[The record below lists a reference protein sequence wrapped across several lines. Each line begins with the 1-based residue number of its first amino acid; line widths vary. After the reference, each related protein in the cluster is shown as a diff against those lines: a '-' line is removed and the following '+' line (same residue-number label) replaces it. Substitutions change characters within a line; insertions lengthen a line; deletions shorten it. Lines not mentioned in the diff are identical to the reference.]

1 MHFADFMFF
10 SSLILTWQ
18 HLKCY
23 SRLKMNAS
31 TLCSLYGASKQIFK
45 EETMNYDY
53 AKIAKEVIQA
63 VGGPQNIKSAAHCAT
78 RLRLIVVDRSLA
90 DDEKVGEIDAVKGTF
105 FTAGQYQII
114 FGTGHVN
121 RVYEQITQLGIAE
134 TTASEAKEA
143 KMDGKNQVQK
153 AIRTFGDVFVPVIP
167 ALVATGLFLG
177 LKGALLNNNFLALF
191 GMTNADIPQT
201 FQVLVDVLSGTTFAF
216 LPAIVCW
223 STFRV
228 FGGSPVLGLILG
240 LMLVNGALPN
250 AYSVADPSSG
260 VTPLMLFGFI
270 PIVGYQGSILPAFV
284 AGVIGSKLEKKL
296 RKTVPAVFDF
306 MITPFLVLFVMLV
319 LSLLVIGP
327 LLHAL
332 ENVLLVI
339 VEYALEL
346 PLGIGGLI
354 VGFFWSI
361 ITLTGVHH
369 IFNMLEISLL
379 ASTGFNP
386 FNAILCMCGFSS
398 AGVCLAISIKARKK
412 EIRAIGPSATVS
424 ALLGIGEPALFGV
437 ILRYGMKPFLLS
449 CSINGVAGMIA
460 MLLGMKGTGNGITTI
475 PGLLLYIYSPS
486 QLMMY
491 VILAVSTFAV
501 AFGLCWFFAVPP
513 EAMEVDRPKET
524 KKDTPTP
531 APIAFP
537 DVLGAVAQGVFVP
550 MEEIPDPTFSQGV
563 LGVCC
568 GIDPETGKVYSPMD
582 GKISQLAD
590 TLHAVGIEAEGVEL
604 LIHVGIDTV
613 EMKGDGFKNHV
624 EEGQTVKKGD
634 LLLTMDLAKIKA
646 AGHPAT
652 IMVAVTNS
660 DDLASVEAVASG
672 RLKPGDN
679 LMCLKA

>member
-1 MHFADFMFF
+1 
-10 SSLILTWQ
+10 
-18 HLKCY
+18 
-23 SRLKMNAS
+23 
-31 TLCSLYGASKQIFK
+31 
-45 EETMNYDY
+45 MNYDY

-63 VGGPQNIKSAAHCAT
+63 VGGSENIKSAAHCAT
-78 RLRLIVVDRSLA
+78 RLRLIVADRSLA

-121 RVYEQITQLGIAE
+121 RVYEQIIQLGVAE

-153 AIRTFGDVFVPVIP
+153 AIRTFGDVLVPVIP

-177 LKGALLNNNFLALF
+177 LKGALLNDNFLALF

-240 LMLVNGALPN
+240 LMLVNGSLPN

-296 RKTVPAVFDF
+296 RKTIPAVFDF
-306 MITPFLVLFVMLV
+306 MLTPFLVLFVMLI

-346 PLGIGGLI
+346 PFGIGGLV

-398 AGVCLAISIKARKK
+398 AGVCLAISIKAKKK

-475 PGLLLYIYSPS
+475 PGMLLYIYSPS
-486 QLMMY
+486 QLAMY
-491 VILAVSTFAV
+491 VILAVATFAT
-501 AFGLCWFFAVPP
+501 AFCLCWFFAVPP
-513 EAMEVDRPKET
+513 EVMEADIPKGDKKEAMKAGIPNGDKKEVPSSA
-524 KKDTPTP
+524 P
-531 APIAFP
+531 AAFP
-537 DVLGAVAQGVFVP
+537 DVLGAVAQGTFVP
-550 MEEIPDPTFSQGV
+550 MAEIPDPTFSQGI

-568 GIDPETGKVYSPMD
+568 GVEPETGKVFSPVD
-582 GKISQLAD
+582 GTICQLAD
-590 TLHAVGIEAEGVEL
+590 TLHAVGIEAGGVEL

-613 EMKGDGFKNHV
+613 EMKGDGFKSHV
-624 EEGQTVKKGD
+624 KEGQTVKKGE
-634 LLLTMDLAKIKA
+634 LLLTMDLEKIKA

-660 DDLASVEAVASG
+660 DELASVEAAASG
-672 RLKPGDN
+672 QVKPGDQ

>member
-1 MHFADFMFF
+1 MIHQ
-10 SSLILTWQ
+10 I
-18 HLKCY
+18 K
-23 SRLKMNAS
+23 
-31 TLCSLYGASKQIFK
+31 IFK
-45 EETMNYDY
+45 EEAMNYDY

-63 VGGPQNIKSAAHCAT
+63 VGGSENIKSAAHCAT
-78 RLRLIVVDRSLA
+78 RLRLIVADRTLA

-114 FGTGHVN
+114 FGTGHFN
-121 RVYEQITQLGIAE
+121 RVYEQITRLGIAE

-177 LKGALLNNNFLALF
+177 LKGALLNDNFLALF

-240 LMLVNGALPN
+240 LMLVNGSLPN

-306 MITPFLVLFVMLV
+306 MITPFLVLFVMLI

-346 PLGIGGLI
+346 PFGIGGLV

-449 CSINGVAGMIA
+449 CSINGIAGMIA

-475 PGLLLYIYSPS
+475 PGMLLYIYSPS
-486 QLMMY
+486 QLAIY
-491 VILAVSTFAV
+491 IILALATFAT
-501 AFGLCWFFAVPP
+501 AFCLCWFFAVPA
-513 EAMEVDRPKET
+513 EVMETDAPKNEKKET
-524 KKDTPTP
+524 PPVP
-531 APIAFP
+531 AAFP
-537 DVLGAVAQGVFVP
+537 DVLGAVAQGMFVP

-568 GIDPETGKVYSPMD
+568 GVEPENGKVFSPMD
-582 GKISQLAD
+582 GTISQLAD

-613 EMKGDGFKNHV
+613 EMKGDGFKSHV
-624 EEGQTVKKGD
+624 KEGQTVKKGD
-634 LLLTMDLAKIKA
+634 LLLTMDLEKIKT

-672 RLKPGDN
+672 QVKPGDQ
-679 LMCLKA
+679 LMRLKA

>member
-1 MHFADFMFF
+1 
-10 SSLILTWQ
+10 
-18 HLKCY
+18 
-23 SRLKMNAS
+23 
-31 TLCSLYGASKQIFK
+31 
-45 EETMNYDY
+45 MNYDY

-63 VGGPQNIKSAAHCAT
+63 VGGPENIKSAAHCAT
-78 RLRLIVVDRSLA
+78 RLRHIVADRSLA
-90 DDEKVGEIDAVKGTF
+90 DDETVGEIDAVKGTF

-121 RVYEQITQLGIAE
+121 RVYEQITRLGIAE

-143 KMDGKNQVQK
+143 KMDGKNRLQK

-177 LKGALLNNNFLALF
+177 LKGALLNDNFLALL

-319 LSLLVIGP
+319 LALLVIGP

-332 ENVLLVI
+332 ENVLLVV
-339 VEYALEL
+339 VEYALGL
-346 PLGIGGLI
+346 PLGIGGLL

-412 EIRAIGPSATVS
+412 EIRAIGPSATAS

-449 CSINGVAGMIA
+449 CSINGIAGMIA

-486 QLMMY
+486 QLVMY
-491 VILAVSTFAV
+491 VILALAVFAT
-501 AFGLCWFFAVPP
+501 AFCLCWFFAVPA
-513 EAMEVDRPKET
+513 EVMETDAPKGG
-524 KKDTPTP
+524 KKEVPP
-531 APIAFP
+531 APAAFP
-537 DVLGAVAQGVFVP
+537 SVLGAVAQGTFVP

-563 LGVCC
+563 LGICC
-568 GIDPETGKVYSPMD
+568 GVEPETGKVFSPMD
-582 GKISQLAD
+582 GTISQLAD

-613 EMKGDGFKNHV
+613 EMKGDGFKSHIK
-624 EEGQTVKKGD
+624 EGQAVKKGD
-634 LLLTMDLAKIKA
+634 LLLSVDLEKIKA

-660 DDLASVEAVASG
+660 DDLASVEAAASG
-672 RLKPGDN
+672 RLSPGDQ

>member
-1 MHFADFMFF
+1 
-10 SSLILTWQ
+10 
-18 HLKCY
+18 
-23 SRLKMNAS
+23 
-31 TLCSLYGASKQIFK
+31 
-45 EETMNYDY
+45 MNYDY

-63 VGGPQNIKSAAHCAT
+63 VGGSENIKSAAHCAT
-78 RLRLIVVDRSLA
+78 RLRLIVADRSLA

-121 RVYEQITQLGIAE
+121 RVYEQIVRLGIAE

-177 LKGALLNNNFLALF
+177 LKGALLNNNFLSLF
-191 GMTNADIPQT
+191 GMTNTDIPQT

-306 MITPFLVLFVMLV
+306 MITPFLVLFVMLI

-339 VEYALEL
+339 VKYALEL
-346 PLGIGGLI
+346 PLGIGGLV

-449 CSINGVAGMIA
+449 CSINSIAGMIA

-486 QLMMY
+486 QLIMY
-491 VILAVSTFAV
+491 VILAIATFAT
-501 AFGLCWFFAVPP
+501 AFSLCWFFAVPP
-513 EAMEVDRPKET
+513 EVMETEHPTEKKKEV
-524 KKDTPTP
+524 PAS
-531 APIAFP
+531 APISFP
-537 DVLGAVAQGVFVP
+537 DVLGAVAQGTFVP
-550 MEEIPDPTFSQGV
+550 MEEIPDPTFSQGI

-568 GIDPETGKVYSPMD
+568 GIEPETGKVYSPMD
-582 GKISQLAD
+582 GRISQLAD
-590 TLHAVGIEAEGVEL
+590 TLHAIGIEAEGVEL

-613 EMKGDGFKNHV
+613 EMKGDGFKSHV
-624 EEGQTVKKGD
+624 KEGQTVKKGD
-634 LLLTMDLAKIKA
+634 LLLTMDLEKIKA

-660 DDLASVEAVASG
+660 DNLASVEAAASG
-672 RLKPGDN
+672 QLKPGDQ
-679 LMCLKA
+679 LMRLKA

>member
-1 MHFADFMFF
+1 
-10 SSLILTWQ
+10 
-18 HLKCY
+18 
-23 SRLKMNAS
+23 
-31 TLCSLYGASKQIFK
+31 
-45 EETMNYDY
+45 MNYDY
-53 AKIAKEVIQA
+53 AKIAREVIEA
-63 VGGPQNIKSAAHCAT
+63 VGGPENIRSAAHCAT
-78 RLRLIVVDRSLA
+78 RLRLIVADRAKA

-143 KMDGKNQVQK
+143 KMEGKNQIQK

-191 GMTNADIPQT
+191 GMTNADIPQS
-201 FQVLVDVLSGTTFAF
+201 FQVLVEVLSGTTFAF

-260 VTPLMLFGFI
+260 VIPLMLFGFI

-284 AGVIGSKLEKKL
+284 AGVLGSKLEKKL

-306 MITPFLVLFVMLV
+306 MITPFLVLLIMLV

-327 LLHAL
+327 LLHTL

-339 VEYALEL
+339 VEGALGL
-346 PLGIGGLI
+346 PLGLGGLV

-379 ASTGFNP
+379 SSTGFNP

-398 AGVCLAISIKARKK
+398 AGVCLAISLKAKKK
-412 EIRAIGPSATVS
+412 EIRAIGPSASAS

-437 ILRYGMKPFLLS
+437 ILRYGLKPFLLS
-449 CSINGVAGMIA
+449 CSINGIAGMIA
-460 MLLGMKGTGNGITTI
+460 MLLGMKGTGNGITTV
-475 PGLLLYIYSPS
+475 PGMLLYIYSPN
-486 QLMMY
+486 QILMY
-491 VILAVSTFAV
+491 IVLAAAVFAT
-501 AFGLCWFFAVPP
+501 AFSLTWMFAVPP
-513 EAMEVDRPKET
+513 EVMEADAPKGA
-524 KKDTPTP
+524 KKTAP
-531 APIAFP
+531 APEPAPFP
-537 DVLGAVAQGVFVP
+537 ETLGSVAKGTFVP
-550 MEEIPDPTFSQGV
+550 MESLPDQTFSQGV
-563 LGVCC
+563 LGTCC
-568 GIDPETGKVYSPMD
+568 GVTPEEGKVYSPMD
-582 GKISQLAD
+582 GTISQLAE
-590 TLHAVGIEAEGVEL
+590 TLHAVGIEAAGMEL
-604 LIHVGIDTV
+604 LIHVGVDTV
-613 EMKGDGFKNHV
+613 EMKGDGFKSHV
-624 EEGQTVKKGD
+624 KEGQAVKKGD
-634 LLLTMDLAKIKA
+634 LLLTMDLKKIEA
-646 AGHPAT
+646 AGHPTT

-660 DDLASVEAVASG
+660 DDLTAVEAVASG
-672 RLKPGDN
+672 AVQPGETLMRLK
-679 LMCLKA
+679 A

>member
-1 MHFADFMFF
+1 
-10 SSLILTWQ
+10 
-18 HLKCY
+18 
-23 SRLKMNAS
+23 
-31 TLCSLYGASKQIFK
+31 
-45 EETMNYDY
+45 MNYDY
-53 AKIAKEVIQA
+53 AKIAKEVIQT
-63 VGGPQNIKSAAHCAT
+63 VGGPENIKSAAHCAT
-78 RLRLIVVDRSLA
+78 RLRLIVADRSLA

-121 RVYEQITQLGIAE
+121 RVYEQITRLGIAE

-143 KMDGKNQVQK
+143 KMDGKNQLQK

-177 LKGALLNNNFLALF
+177 LKGALLNDNFLALL
-191 GMTNADIPQT
+191 GMTSADIPQT

-216 LPAIVCW
+216 LSAIVCW

-240 LMLVNGALPN
+240 LMLVNGSLPN
-250 AYSVADPSSG
+250 AYSVADPASG

-306 MITPFLVLFVMLV
+306 MITPFLVLFVMLI

-327 LLHAL
+327 ILHAL
-332 ENVLLVI
+332 ENILLVI
-339 VEYALEL
+339 VESALEL
-346 PLGIGGLI
+346 PFGIGGLV

-412 EIRAIGPSATVS
+412 EIRAIGPSATAS

-449 CSINGVAGMIA
+449 CSINGIAGMIA

-486 QLMMY
+486 QLTMY
-491 VILAVSTFAV
+491 VILALATFAA
-501 AFGLCWFFAVPP
+501 AFSLCWFFAVPP
-513 EAMEVDRPKET
+513 EVMEADKPKGSKQEA
-524 KKDTPTP
+524 PTP
-531 APIAFP
+531 APISFP
-537 DVLGAVAQGVFVP
+537 DVLGAVAQGTFVP

-563 LGVCC
+563 LGICC
-568 GIDPETGKVYSPMD
+568 GINPETGNVYSPMD
-582 GKISQLAD
+582 GTISQLAD
-590 TLHAVGIEAEGVEL
+590 TLHAVGIEAQGVEL

-613 EMKGDGFKNHV
+613 DMKGDGFKSHV
-624 EEGQTVKKGD
+624 AEGQTVKKGD
-634 LLLTMDLAKIKA
+634 LLLTMDLEKIKA
-646 AGHPAT
+646 AGHPDT

-660 DDLASVEAVASG
+660 DDLASVETVASG
-672 RLKPGDN
+672 QLKPGDR

>member
-1 MHFADFMFF
+1 
-10 SSLILTWQ
+10 
-18 HLKCY
+18 
-23 SRLKMNAS
+23 
-31 TLCSLYGASKQIFK
+31 
-45 EETMNYDY
+45 MNYDY

-78 RLRLIVVDRSLA
+78 RLRLIVADRSLA

-672 RLKPGDN
+672 RLKPGAN

>member
-1 MHFADFMFF
+1 
-10 SSLILTWQ
+10 
-18 HLKCY
+18 
-23 SRLKMNAS
+23 
-31 TLCSLYGASKQIFK
+31 
-45 EETMNYDY
+45 MNYDY

-63 VGGPQNIKSAAHCAT
+63 VGGSENIRSAAHCAT
-78 RLRLIVVDRSLA
+78 RLRLIVADRSLA

-121 RVYEQITQLGIAE
+121 RVYEQITKLGIAE

-143 KMDGKNQVQK
+143 KMDGKNQLQK

-240 LMLVNGALPN
+240 LMLVNGSLPN

-306 MITPFLVLFVMLV
+306 MITPFLVLFVMLI

-398 AGVCLAISIKARKK
+398 AGVCLAISIKAKKK

-449 CSINGVAGMIA
+449 CSINGIAGMIT

-475 PGLLLYIYSPS
+475 PGMLLYIYSPS
-486 QLMMY
+486 QLIMY
-491 VILAVSTFAV
+491 VILAIATFIT
-501 AFGLCWFFAVPP
+501 AFALCWFFAVPP
-513 EAMEVDRPKET
+513 EVMVTEQPGKKEAPK
-524 KKDTPTP
+524 P
-531 APIAFP
+531 APAPFP
-537 DVLGAVAQGVFVP
+537 HTLGAAAQGTFVP
-550 MEEIPDPTFSQGV
+550 MEEIPDPTFSQGI
-563 LGVCC
+563 LGMCC
-568 GIDPETGKVYSPMD
+568 GIEPETGKVYSPMD
-582 GKISQLAD
+582 GTISQLAD
-590 TLHAVGIEAEGVEL
+590 TLHAIGIEAGGVEL

-613 EMKGDGFKNHV
+613 EMKGDGFKSHIK
-624 EEGQTVKKGD
+624 EGQAVKKGD
-634 LLLTMDLAKIKA
+634 LLLTIDLEKIKA

-660 DDLASVEAVASG
+660 DELASVEASAAG
-672 RLKPGDN
+672 KLMPGDP
-679 LMCLKA
+679 LMSLKAE

>member
-1 MHFADFMFF
+1 
-10 SSLILTWQ
+10 
-18 HLKCY
+18 
-23 SRLKMNAS
+23 
-31 TLCSLYGASKQIFK
+31 
-45 EETMNYDY
+45 MNYDY

-63 VGGPQNIKSAAHCAT
+63 VGGSENIRSAAHCAT
-78 RLRLIVVDRSLA
+78 RLRLIVADRSLA
-90 DDEKVGEIDAVKGTF
+90 DDEK
-105 FTAGQYQII
+105 II

-121 RVYEQITQLGIAE
+121 RVYEQITKLGIAE

-143 KMDGKNQVQK
+143 KMDGKNQLQK

-240 LMLVNGALPN
+240 LMLVNGSLPN

-306 MITPFLVLFVMLV
+306 MITPFLVLFVMLI

-398 AGVCLAISIKARKK
+398 AGVCLAISIKAKKK

-449 CSINGVAGMIA
+449 CSINGIAGMIT

-475 PGLLLYIYSPS
+475 PGMLLYIYSPS
-486 QLMMY
+486 QLIMY
-491 VILAVSTFAV
+491 VILAIATFIT
-501 AFGLCWFFAVPP
+501 AFALCWFFAVPP
-513 EAMEVDRPKET
+513 EVMVTEQPGKKEAPK
-524 KKDTPTP
+524 P
-531 APIAFP
+531 APAPFP
-537 DVLGAVAQGVFVP
+537 HTLGAAAQGTFVP
-550 MEEIPDPTFSQGV
+550 MDEIPDPTFSQGI
-563 LGVCC
+563 LGICC
-568 GIDPETGKVYSPMD
+568 GIEPETGKVYAPMD
-582 GKISQLAD
+582 GTISQLAD
-590 TLHAVGIEAEGVEL
+590 TLHAIGIEAGGVEL

-613 EMKGDGFKNHV
+613 EMKGDGFKSHV
-624 EEGQTVKKGD
+624 KEGQAVKKGD
-634 LLLTMDLAKIKA
+634 LLLTIDLEKIKA

-660 DDLASVEAVASG
+660 DELASVEASAAG
-672 RLKPGDN
+672 KLMPGDP
-679 LMCLKA
+679 LMSLKAE

>member
-1 MHFADFMFF
+1 
-10 SSLILTWQ
+10 
-18 HLKCY
+18 
-23 SRLKMNAS
+23 
-31 TLCSLYGASKQIFK
+31 
-45 EETMNYDY
+45 MNYDY

-63 VGGPQNIKSAAHCAT
+63 VGGSENIKSAAHCAT
-78 RLRLIVVDRSLA
+78 RLRLIVADRSLA

-121 RVYEQITQLGIAE
+121 RVYEQIIQLGIAE

-177 LKGALLNNNFLALF
+177 LKGALLNDNFLSLF

-201 FQVLVDVLSGTTFAF
+201 FQVLVEVLSGTTFAF

-306 MITPFLVLFVMLV
+306 MITPFLVLFVMLI
-319 LSLLVIGP
+319 LSLVVIGP

-346 PLGIGGLI
+346 PLGIGGLV

-398 AGVCLAISIKARKK
+398 AGVCLAISIKAKKK

-449 CSINGVAGMIA
+449 CSINGIAGMIA

-486 QLMMY
+486 QLVMY
-491 VILAVSTFAV
+491 VLLAITTFAV

-513 EAMEVDRPKET
+513 EVMEADAPKGS
-524 KKDTPTP
+524 KKDVPAD
-531 APIAFP
+531 APISFP
-537 DVLGAVAQGVFVP
+537 DVLGAVAQGLFIP

-563 LGVCC
+563 LGACC
-568 GIDPETGKVYSPMD
+568 GVEPETGKVYSPMD
-582 GKISQLAD
+582 GKISTLAD
-590 TLHAVGIEAEGVEL
+590 TLHAIGIEAEGVEL

-613 EMKGDGFKNHV
+613 EMKGDGFKSHV
-624 EEGQTVKKGD
+624 QEGQTVKKGD
-634 LLLTMDLAKIKA
+634 LLLSMDLEKIKA

-660 DDLASVEAVASG
+660 DDLTSVEAVASG
-672 RLKPGDN
+672 RLKPGDQ
-679 LMCLKA
+679 LMRLKA

>member
-1 MHFADFMFF
+1 
-10 SSLILTWQ
+10 
-18 HLKCY
+18 
-23 SRLKMNAS
+23 
-31 TLCSLYGASKQIFK
+31 
-45 EETMNYDY
+45 MNYDY

-63 VGGPQNIKSAAHCAT
+63 VGGSENIKSAAHCAT
-78 RLRLIVVDRSLA
+78 RLRLIVADRSLA

-121 RVYEQITQLGIAE
+121 RVYEQIIQLGIAE

-177 LKGALLNNNFLALF
+177 LKGALLNDNFLSLF
-191 GMTNADIPQT
+191 GMINSDIPHT

-240 LMLVNGALPN
+240 LMLVNGSLPN

-306 MITPFLVLFVMLV
+306 MITPFLVLFVMLI

-332 ENVLLVI
+332 ENILLVI
-339 VEYALEL
+339 VEYALGL
-346 PLGIGGLI
+346 PFGIGGLV

-449 CSINGVAGMIA
+449 CSINGIAGMIA

-486 QLMMY
+486 QMAMY
-491 VILAVSTFAV
+491 IILAIATFII
-501 AFGLCWFFAVPP
+501 AFCLCWFFAVPP
-513 EAMEVDRPKET
+513 EVMETESPKGSKQEGSA
-524 KKDTPTP
+524 D
-531 APIAFP
+531 APITFP
-537 DVLGAVAQGVFVP
+537 DVLGSVAQGTFVP
-550 MEEIPDPTFSQGV
+550 MEEIPDPTFSQGI
-563 LGVCC
+563 LGICC
-568 GIDPETGKVYSPMD
+568 GINPETGNVYSPMN

-590 TLHAVGIEAEGVEL
+590 TLHAIGIEAEGVEL

-613 EMKGDGFKNHV
+613 EMKGDGFKSHV
-624 EEGQTVKKGD
+624 KEGQTVKKGD
-634 LLLTMDLAKIKA
+634 LLLTMDLKKIQA
-646 AGHPAT
+646 AGHPST

-660 DDLASVEAVASG
+660 DELASVEAVASG
-672 RLKPGDN
+672 QLQPGDQ

>member
-1 MHFADFMFF
+1 
-10 SSLILTWQ
+10 
-18 HLKCY
+18 
-23 SRLKMNAS
+23 
-31 TLCSLYGASKQIFK
+31 
-45 EETMNYDY
+45 MNYDY

-63 VGGPQNIKSAAHCAT
+63 VGGAENIKSAAHCAT
-78 RLRLIVVDRSLA
+78 RLRLIVADRSLA
-90 DDEKVGEIDAVKGTF
+90 DDEIVGEIDAVKGTF

-121 RVYEQITQLGIAE
+121 RVYEQIIQLGIAE

-143 KMDGKNQVQK
+143 KMDGKNQLQK

-177 LKGALLNNNFLALF
+177 LKGALLNDNFLALF

-201 FQVLVDVLSGTTFAF
+201 FQILVEVLSGTTFAF

-250 AYSVADPSSG
+250 AYSVADPASG
-260 VTPLMLFGFI
+260 VTPLMLLGFI

-306 MITPFLVLFVMLV
+306 MITPFLVLFIMLI

-339 VEYALEL
+339 VEHALEL

-369 IFNMLEISLL
+369 VFNMLEISLL

-398 AGVCLAISIKARKK
+398 AGVCLAISIKAKKK
-412 EIRAIGPSATVS
+412 EIRAIGPSATAS

-449 CSINGVAGMIA
+449 CSINGIAGMIA

-475 PGLLLYIYSPS
+475 PGMLLYIYSPS
-486 QLMMY
+486 QLILY
-491 VILAVSTFAV
+491 VILALSVFIT
-501 AFGLCWFFAVPP
+501 AFCLCWFFAVPP
-513 EAMEVDRPKET
+513 EVMETETAAKKEIPK
-524 KKDTPTP
+524 P
-531 APIAFP
+531 APAPFP
-537 DVLGAVAQGVFVP
+537 EMLAAAAKGTFIP

-568 GIDPETGKVYSPMD
+568 GIEPETGKVYAPMD
-582 GKISQLAD
+582 GTISQLAD
-590 TLHAVGIEAEGVEL
+590 TLHAIGIEAAGVEL

-613 EMKGDGFKNHV
+613 AMNGDGFRSHV
-624 EEGQTVKKGD
+624 KEGQMVKKGD
-634 LLLTMDLAKIKA
+634 LLLTMDLEKIKA

-652 IMVAVTNS
+652 IMVIVTNS
-660 DDLASVEAVASG
+660 DDLSSVEASASG
-672 RLKPGDN
+672 SLTPGDPLMRLK
-679 LMCLKA
+679 A

>member
-1 MHFADFMFF
+1 
-10 SSLILTWQ
+10 
-18 HLKCY
+18 
-23 SRLKMNAS
+23 
-31 TLCSLYGASKQIFK
+31 
-45 EETMNYDY
+45 MNYDY
-53 AKIAKEVIQA
+53 AKIAKEVIEA
-63 VGGPQNIKSAAHCAT
+63 VGGSQNIKSAAHCAT
-78 RLRLIVVDRSLA
+78 RLRLIVADRSLA

-121 RVYEQITQLGIAE
+121 RVYEQIIQLGIAE

-177 LKGALLNNNFLALF
+177 LKGALLNNNFRALF

-240 LMLVNGALPN
+240 LMLVNGSLPN

-306 MITPFLVLFVMLV
+306 MITPFLVLFVMLI

-339 VEYALEL
+339 VEYALQL
-346 PLGIGGLI
+346 PLGIGGLV

-475 PGLLLYIYSPS
+475 PGLLLYIYAPS

-491 VILAVSTFAV
+491 VTLAIATFAV

-513 EAMEVDRPKET
+513 EAMEADVPKGS
-524 KKDTPTP
+524 KKEAP
-531 APIAFP
+531 ASAQSAFP

-568 GIDPETGKVYSPMD
+568 GIDPQTGKVFSPMD

-613 EMKGDGFKNHV
+613 EMKGDGFKSHV
-624 EEGQTVKKGD
+624 KEGQTIKKGD

-672 RLKPGDN
+672 QLKPGDN
-679 LMCLKA
+679 LMRLKA

>member
-1 MHFADFMFF
+1 
-10 SSLILTWQ
+10 
-18 HLKCY
+18 
-23 SRLKMNAS
+23 
-31 TLCSLYGASKQIFK
+31 
-45 EETMNYDY
+45 MNYDY

-63 VGGPQNIKSAAHCAT
+63 VGGSENIKSAAHCAT
-78 RLRLIVVDRSLA
+78 RLRLIVADRSLA

-121 RVYEQITQLGIAE
+121 RVYEQIIQLGIAE

-143 KMDGKNQVQK
+143 KMDGKNQIQK

-240 LMLVNGALPN
+240 LMLVNGSLPN

-306 MITPFLVLFVMLV
+306 MITPFLVLFVMLI
-319 LSLLVIGP
+319 LPLLVIGP

-332 ENVLLVI
+332 ENILLVI

-346 PLGIGGLI
+346 PFGIGGLV

-437 ILRYGMKPFLLS
+437 ILRYGIKPFLLS
-449 CSINGVAGMIA
+449 CSINGIAGMIA

-491 VILAVSTFAV
+491 VLLAIATFV
-501 AFGLCWFFAVPP
+501 IAFCLCWFFAVPS
-513 EAMEVDRPKET
+513 EVMEI
-524 KKDTPTP
+524 DTPKGDKKEVPP
-531 APIAFP
+531 APAAFP
-537 DVLGAVAQGVFVP
+537 DMLGAVAQGIFVP
-550 MEEIPDPTFSQGV
+550 MAEIPDPTFSQGV
-563 LGVCC
+563 LGICC
-568 GIDPETGKVYSPMD
+568 GIEPEIGKVFSPMN
-582 GKISQLAD
+582 GTISQIAD
-590 TLHAVGIEAEGVEL
+590 TLHAVGIEADGVDL

-613 EMKGDGFKNHV
+613 EMKGDGFKSYV
-624 EEGQTVKKGD
+624 KEGQTVKKGD
-634 LLLTMDLAKIKA
+634 LLLTMDLEKIKA

-672 RLKPGDN
+672 QLNPGDQ

>member
-1 MHFADFMFF
+1 
-10 SSLILTWQ
+10 
-18 HLKCY
+18 
-23 SRLKMNAS
+23 
-31 TLCSLYGASKQIFK
+31 
-45 EETMNYDY
+45 MNYDY
-53 AKIAKEVIQA
+53 AKIAKEVILA
-63 VGGPQNIKSAAHCAT
+63 VGGSENIKSAAHCAT
-78 RLRLIVVDRSLA
+78 RLRLIVADRSLA

-177 LKGALLNNNFLALF
+177 LKGALLNDNFLALF

-240 LMLVNGALPN
+240 LMLVNGSLPN
-250 AYSVADPSSG
+250 AYSVADPASG

-296 RKTVPAVFDF
+296 RKTVPAVLDF

-346 PLGIGGLI
+346 PLGIGGLV

-449 CSINGVAGMIA
+449 CSINGIAGMIA

-475 PGLLLYIYSPS
+475 PGLLLYIYTPS

-491 VILAVSTFAV
+491 VILAIATFAV
-501 AFGLCWFFAVPP
+501 AFSLCWFFAVPP
-513 EAMEVDRPKET
+513 EAMEADKPKGS
-524 KKDTPTP
+524 KKGTP
-531 APIAFP
+531 AQAAIAFP
-537 DVLGAVAQGVFVP
+537 DVLGAVAQGAFVP
-550 MEEIPDPTFSQGV
+550 MEEIPDPTFSQGI

-568 GIDPETGKVYSPMD
+568 GINPETGKVYSPMD
-582 GKISQLAD
+582 GRISQLAD

-604 LIHVGIDTV
+604 LIHIGIDTV
-613 EMKGDGFKNHV
+613 EMKGDGFKSHV
-624 EEGQTVKKGD
+624 KEGQTVKKGD
-634 LLLTMDLAKIKA
+634 LLLTMDLEKIRA
-646 AGHPAT
+646 AGHPST

-660 DDLASVEAVASG
+660 DDLASVQAVASG
-672 RLKPGDN
+672 RLKPGDQ

>member
-1 MHFADFMFF
+1 
-10 SSLILTWQ
+10 
-18 HLKCY
+18 
-23 SRLKMNAS
+23 
-31 TLCSLYGASKQIFK
+31 
-45 EETMNYDY
+45 MNYDY

-63 VGGPQNIKSAAHCAT
+63 VGGSENIRSAAHCAT
-78 RLRLIVVDRSLA
+78 RLRLIVADRSLA

-121 RVYEQITQLGIAE
+121 RVYEQITKLGIAE

-143 KMDGKNQVQK
+143 KMDGKNQLQK

-240 LMLVNGALPN
+240 LMLVNGSLPN

-306 MITPFLVLFVMLV
+306 MITPFLVLFVMLI

-398 AGVCLAISIKARKK
+398 AGVCLAISIKAKKK

-449 CSINGVAGMIA
+449 CSINGIAGMIT

-475 PGLLLYIYSPS
+475 PGMLLYIYSPS
-486 QLMMY
+486 QLIMY
-491 VILAVSTFAV
+491 VLLAIATFIT
-501 AFGLCWFFAVPP
+501 AFALCWFFAVPP
-513 EAMEVDRPKET
+513 EVMEIDQKVKKET
-524 KKDTPTP
+524 ETPKP
-531 APIAFP
+531 APAPFP
-537 DVLGAVAQGVFVP
+537 HTLGSAAQGTFVP
-550 MEEIPDPTFSQGV
+550 MEEIPDPTFSQGI
-563 LGVCC
+563 LGMCC
-568 GIDPETGKVYSPMD
+568 GIEPETGKVYAPMD
-582 GKISQLAD
+582 GTISQLAD
-590 TLHAVGIEAEGVEL
+590 TLHAIGIEAGGVEL

-613 EMKGDGFKNHV
+613 EMKGDGFKSHV
-624 EEGQTVKKGD
+624 KEGQAVKKGD
-634 LLLTMDLAKIKA
+634 LLLTIDLEKIKA

-660 DDLASVEAVASG
+660 DELASVEASASG
-672 RLKPGDN
+672 K
-679 LMCLKA
+679 LMPSDPLMSLKAE

>member
-1 MHFADFMFF
+1 MHISMVH
-10 SSLILTWQ
+10 Q
-18 HLKCY
+18 
-23 SRLKMNAS
+23 NE
-31 TLCSLYGASKQIFK
+31 IFN

-53 AKIAKEVIQA
+53 AKIAKEVIEA
-63 VGGPQNIKSAAHCAT
+63 VGGSQNIKSAAHCAT
-78 RLRLIVVDRSLA
+78 RLRLIVADRSLA

-121 RVYEQITQLGIAE
+121 RVYEQIIQLGIAE

-240 LMLVNGALPN
+240 LMLVNGSLPN

-306 MITPFLVLFVMLV
+306 MITPFLVLFVMLI

-339 VEYALEL
+339 VEYALQL
-346 PLGIGGLI
+346 PLGIGGLV

-475 PGLLLYIYSPS
+475 PGLLLYIYAPS

-491 VILAVSTFAV
+491 VTLAIATFAV

-513 EAMEVDRPKET
+513 EAMEADVPKGS
-524 KKDTPTP
+524 KKEAP
-531 APIAFP
+531 ASAQPAFP

-568 GIDPETGKVYSPMD
+568 GIDPQTGKVFSPMD

-613 EMKGDGFKNHV
+613 EMKGDGFKSHV
-624 EEGQTVKKGD
+624 KEGQTIKKGD

-672 RLKPGDN
+672 QLKPGDN
-679 LMCLKA
+679 LMRLKA

>member
-1 MHFADFMFF
+1 M
-10 SSLILTWQ
+10 S
-18 HLKCY
+18 
-23 SRLKMNAS
+23 
-31 TLCSLYGASKQIFK
+31 
-45 EETMNYDY
+45 YDY

-63 VGGPQNIKSAAHCAT
+63 VGGAENIKSAAHCAT
-78 RLRLIVVDRSLA
+78 RLRLIVADRSLA

-143 KMDGKNQVQK
+143 KMDGKNQLQK

-177 LKGALLNNNFLALF
+177 LKGALLNDNFLALF
-191 GMTNADIPQT
+191 GMSNADIPNT

-240 LMLVNGALPN
+240 LMLVNGSLPN

-306 MITPFLVLFVMLV
+306 MITPFLVLFVMLI

-460 MLLGMKGTGNGITTI
+460 MLLGMKGTGNGITTV
-475 PGLLLYIYSPS
+475 PGMLLYIYTPS
-486 QLMMY
+486 QLAMY
-491 VILAVSTFAV
+491 VVLALATFIT
-501 AFGLCWFFAVPP
+501 AFSLCWFFAVPP
-513 EAMEVDRPKET
+513 EVMETDKAA
-524 KKDTPTP
+524 KKD
-531 APIAFP
+531 APKPVPVPFP
-537 DVLGAVAQGVFVP
+537 DVLGAAAQGTFVP

-563 LGVCC
+563 LGACC

-582 GKISQLAD
+582 GTVSQLAD
-590 TLHAVGIEAEGVEL
+590 TLHAVGIEAGGVEL
-604 LIHVGIDTV
+604 LLHVGIDTV
-613 EMKGDGFKNHV
+613 EMKGDGFKSHIK
-624 EEGQTVKKGD
+624 EGQNVKKGD
-634 LLLTMDLAKIKA
+634 LLLTMDLEKIKA

-652 IMVAVTNS
+652 IMVIVTNS
-660 DDLASVEAVASG
+660 DDLASVEASASG
-672 RLKPGDN
+672 KLMPGDPLMRLK
-679 LMCLKA
+679 A

>member
-1 MHFADFMFF
+1 
-10 SSLILTWQ
+10 
-18 HLKCY
+18 
-23 SRLKMNAS
+23 
-31 TLCSLYGASKQIFK
+31 
-45 EETMNYDY
+45 MNYDY

-63 VGGPQNIKSAAHCAT
+63 VGGPENIKSAAHCAT
-78 RLRLIVVDRSLA
+78 RLRLIVADRSLA

-191 GMTNADIPQT
+191 GMTNADIPQS

-240 LMLVNGALPN
+240 LMLVNGSLPN

-346 PLGIGGLI
+346 PFGIGGLV

-398 AGVCLAISIKARKK
+398 AGVCLAISIKAKKK

-449 CSINGVAGMIA
+449 CSINGIAGMIA

-491 VILAVSTFAV
+491 VILALSTFAV

-513 EAMEVDRPKET
+513 EAMEADIPKGS
-524 KKDTPTP
+524 KKDVP

-537 DVLGAVAQGVFVP
+537 DTLGSVAQGAFVP

-568 GIDPETGKVYSPMD
+568 GINPETGKVYSPMD
-582 GKISQLAD
+582 GKISQLAE

-613 EMKGDGFKNHV
+613 EMKGDGFKSHV
-624 EEGQTVKKGD
+624 KEGQIIKKGD
-634 LLLTMDLAKIKA
+634 LLLTMDLEKIKA
-646 AGHPAT
+646 AGHPTT

-660 DDLASVEAVASG
+660 DDLTSVETVASG
-672 RLKPGDN
+672 QLKPGDK

>member
-1 MHFADFMFF
+1 
-10 SSLILTWQ
+10 
-18 HLKCY
+18 
-23 SRLKMNAS
+23 
-31 TLCSLYGASKQIFK
+31 
-45 EETMNYDY
+45 MNYDY

-78 RLRLIVVDRSLA
+78 RLRLIVADRSLA

-319 LSLLVIGP
+319 LALLVIGP

>member
-1 MHFADFMFF
+1 
-10 SSLILTWQ
+10 
-18 HLKCY
+18 
-23 SRLKMNAS
+23 
-31 TLCSLYGASKQIFK
+31 
-45 EETMNYDY
+45 MNYDY

-63 VGGPQNIKSAAHCAT
+63 VGGSENIKSAAHCAT
-78 RLRLIVVDRSLA
+78 RLRLIVADRSLA

-121 RVYEQITQLGIAE
+121 RVYEQIIQLGIAE

-143 KMDGKNQVQK
+143 KMDGKNQIQK

-240 LMLVNGALPN
+240 LMLVNGSLPN

-306 MITPFLVLFVMLV
+306 MITPFLVLFVMLI

-332 ENVLLVI
+332 ENILLVI

-346 PLGIGGLI
+346 PFGIGGLV

-437 ILRYGMKPFLLS
+437 ILRYGIKPFLLS
-449 CSINGVAGMIA
+449 CSINGIAGMIA

-491 VILAVSTFAV
+491 VLLAIATFV
-501 AFGLCWFFAVPP
+501 IAFCLCWFFAVPS
-513 EAMEVDRPKET
+513 EVMEI
-524 KKDTPTP
+524 DTPKGDKKEVPP
-531 APIAFP
+531 APAAFP
-537 DVLGAVAQGVFVP
+537 DMLGAVAQGIFVP
-550 MEEIPDPTFSQGV
+550 MAEIPDPTFSQGV
-563 LGVCC
+563 LGICC
-568 GIDPETGKVYSPMD
+568 GIEPEIGKVFSPMN
-582 GKISQLAD
+582 GTISQIAD
-590 TLHAVGIEAEGVEL
+590 TLHAVGIEADGVDL

-613 EMKGDGFKNHV
+613 EMKGDGFKSYV
-624 EEGQTVKKGD
+624 KEGQTVKKGD
-634 LLLTMDLAKIKA
+634 LLLTMDLEKIKA

-660 DDLASVEAVASG
+660 DDLASVETVASG
-672 RLKPGDN
+672 QLNPGDQ

>member
-1 MHFADFMFF
+1 
-10 SSLILTWQ
+10 
-18 HLKCY
+18 
-23 SRLKMNAS
+23 
-31 TLCSLYGASKQIFK
+31 
-45 EETMNYDY
+45 MNYDY

-63 VGGPQNIKSAAHCAT
+63 VGGSENIKSAAHCAT
-78 RLRLIVVDRSLA
+78 RLRLIVADRSLA

-121 RVYEQITQLGIAE
+121 RVYEQIIQLGIAE

-143 KMDGKNQVQK
+143 KMDGKNQIQK

-191 GMTNADIPQT
+191 GITNADIPQT

-240 LMLVNGALPN
+240 LMLVNGSLPN

-306 MITPFLVLFVMLV
+306 MITPFLVLFVMLI

-332 ENVLLVI
+332 ENILLVI

-346 PLGIGGLI
+346 PFGIGGLV

-437 ILRYGMKPFLLS
+437 ILRYGIKPFLLS
-449 CSINGVAGMIA
+449 CSINGIAGMIA

-491 VILAVSTFAV
+491 VLLAIATFV
-501 AFGLCWFFAVPP
+501 IAFCLCWFFAVPS
-513 EAMEVDRPKET
+513 EVMEI
-524 KKDTPTP
+524 DTPKGDKKEVPP
-531 APIAFP
+531 APAAFP
-537 DVLGAVAQGVFVP
+537 DMLGAVAQGIFVP
-550 MEEIPDPTFSQGV
+550 MAEIPDPTFSQGV
-563 LGVCC
+563 LGICC
-568 GIDPETGKVYSPMD
+568 GIEPEIGKVFSPMN
-582 GKISQLAD
+582 GTISQIAD
-590 TLHAVGIEAEGVEL
+590 TLHAVGIEADGVDL

-613 EMKGDGFKNHV
+613 EMKGDGFKSYV
-624 EEGQTVKKGD
+624 KEGQTVKKGD
-634 LLLTMDLAKIKA
+634 LLLTMDLEKIKA

-672 RLKPGDN
+672 QLNPGDQ

>member
-1 MHFADFMFF
+1 M
-10 SSLILTWQ
+10 S
-18 HLKCY
+18 
-23 SRLKMNAS
+23 
-31 TLCSLYGASKQIFK
+31 
-45 EETMNYDY
+45 YDY

-63 VGGPQNIKSAAHCAT
+63 VGGAENIKSAAHCAT
-78 RLRLIVVDRSLA
+78 RLRLIVADRSLA

-121 RVYEQITQLGIAE
+121 RVYEQITQPGIAD

-143 KMDGKNQVQK
+143 KMDGKNQLQK

-177 LKGALLNNNFLALF
+177 LKGALLNDNFLALF
-191 GMTNADIPQT
+191 GMSNADIPNT

-240 LMLVNGALPN
+240 LMLVNGSLPN

-306 MITPFLVLFVMLV
+306 MITPFLVLFVMLI

-361 ITLTGVHH
+361 ISLTGVHH

-460 MLLGMKGTGNGITTI
+460 MLLGMKGTGNGITTV
-475 PGLLLYIYSPS
+475 PGMLLYIYTPS
-486 QLMMY
+486 QLAMY
-491 VILAVSTFAV
+491 VVLALATFIT
-501 AFGLCWFFAVPP
+501 AFSLCWFFAVPP
-513 EAMEVDRPKET
+513 EVMETDKAA
-524 KKDTPTP
+524 KKDAPRP
-531 APIAFP
+531 APVPAPFP
-537 DVLGAVAQGVFVP
+537 DVLGAAAQGTFVP

-563 LGVCC
+563 LGACC

-582 GKISQLAD
+582 GTVSQLAD
-590 TLHAVGIEAEGVEL
+590 TLHAVGIEAGGVEL
-604 LIHVGIDTV
+604 LLHVGIDTV
-613 EMKGDGFKNHV
+613 EMKGDGFKSHIK
-624 EEGQTVKKGD
+624 EGQNVKKGD
-634 LLLTMDLAKIKA
+634 LLLTMDLEKIKA

-652 IMVAVTNS
+652 IMVIVTNS
-660 DDLASVEAVASG
+660 DDLASVEASASG
-672 RLKPGDN
+672 KLMPGDPLMRLK
-679 LMCLKA
+679 A

>member
-1 MHFADFMFF
+1 
-10 SSLILTWQ
+10 
-18 HLKCY
+18 
-23 SRLKMNAS
+23 
-31 TLCSLYGASKQIFK
+31 
-45 EETMNYDY
+45 MNYDY

-63 VGGPQNIKSAAHCAT
+63 VGGAENIKSAAHCAT
-78 RLRLIVVDRSLA
+78 RLRLIVADRSLA

-121 RVYEQITQLGIAE
+121 HVYEQITQLGIAE

-143 KMDGKNQVQK
+143 KMDGKNQIQK

-240 LMLVNGALPN
+240 LMLVNGSLPN

-260 VTPLMLFGFI
+260 VTPLILFGFI

-306 MITPFLVLFVMLV
+306 MITPFLVLFVMLI

-332 ENVLLVI
+332 ENVLLII

-346 PLGIGGLI
+346 PFGIGGLI

-398 AGVCLAISIKARKK
+398 AGVCLAISIKAKKK

-449 CSINGVAGMIA
+449 CSINGIAGMIA

-475 PGLLLYIYSPS
+475 PGMLLYIYTPS
-486 QLMMY
+486 QLIMY
-491 VILAVSTFAV
+491 VILALATFIT
-501 AFGLCWFFAVPP
+501 AFCLCWFFAVPP
-513 EAMEVDRPKET
+513 EVMETDHAV
-524 KKDTPTP
+524 KKDIPAP
-531 APIAFP
+531 APIPFP
-537 DVLGAVAQGVFVP
+537 DVLGAAAQGTFVP

-568 GIDPETGKVYSPMD
+568 GIEPETGKVYSPMD
-582 GKISQLAD
+582 GTISQLAD
-590 TLHAVGIEAEGVEL
+590 TLHAIGIEAGGVEL

-613 EMKGDGFKNHV
+613 GMNGNGFKSHIT
-624 EEGQTVKKGD
+624 EGQTVKKGD
-634 LLLTMDLAKIKA
+634 LLLTMDLEKIKA

-652 IMVAVTNS
+652 IMVIVTNS
-660 DDLASVEAVASG
+660 DDLSSVEASASG
-672 RLKPGDN
+672 KLMPGDPLMRLK
-679 LMCLKA
+679 A

>member
-1 MHFADFMFF
+1 
-10 SSLILTWQ
+10 
-18 HLKCY
+18 
-23 SRLKMNAS
+23 
-31 TLCSLYGASKQIFK
+31 
-45 EETMNYDY
+45 MNYDY

-63 VGGPQNIKSAAHCAT
+63 VGGSENIKSAAHCAT
-78 RLRLIVVDRSLA
+78 RLRLIVADRSLA

-121 RVYEQITQLGIAE
+121 RVYEQIVQLGIAE

-177 LKGALLNNNFLALF
+177 LKGALLNDNFLALF
-191 GMTNADIPQT
+191 GMTNADIPHT

-240 LMLVNGALPN
+240 LMLVNGSLPN

-306 MITPFLVLFVMLV
+306 MITPFLVLFVMLI

-332 ENVLLVI
+332 ENILLVI

-346 PLGIGGLI
+346 PFGIGGLV

-449 CSINGVAGMIA
+449 CSINGIAGMIA

-491 VILAVSTFAV
+491 VILAVATFAT
-501 AFGLCWFFAVPP
+501 AFCLCWFFAVPP
-513 EAMEVDRPKET
+513 EVMEAESPKGKQKEV
-524 KKDTPTP
+524 PAP
-531 APIAFP
+531 APISFP
-537 DVLGAVAQGVFVP
+537 DVLGAVAQGAFVP

-568 GIDPETGKVYSPMD
+568 GINPDTGKVYSPMD
-582 GKISQLAD
+582 GTISQLAD

-613 EMKGDGFKNHV
+613 EMKGDGFRSHV
-624 EEGQTVKKGD
+624 KEGQTVKKGD
-634 LLLTMDLAKIKA
+634 LLLTMDLEKIKA
-646 AGHPAT
+646 AGHPST

-660 DDLASVEAVASG
+660 DDLASVETVASG
-672 RLKPGDN
+672 QLKPGDR

>member
-1 MHFADFMFF
+1 
-10 SSLILTWQ
+10 
-18 HLKCY
+18 
-23 SRLKMNAS
+23 MN
-31 TLCSLYGASKQIFK
+31 
-45 EETMNYDY
+45 
-53 AKIAKEVIQA
+53 
-63 VGGPQNIKSAAHCAT
+63 
-78 RLRLIVVDRSLA
+78 
-90 DDEKVGEIDAVKGTF
+90 
-105 FTAGQYQII
+105 
-114 FGTGHVN
+114 
-121 RVYEQITQLGIAE
+121 
-134 TTASEAKEA
+134 
-143 KMDGKNQVQK
+143 
-153 AIRTFGDVFVPVIP
+153 
-167 ALVATGLFLG
+167 
-177 LKGALLNNNFLALF
+177 
-191 GMTNADIPQT
+191 
-201 FQVLVDVLSGTTFAF
+201 
-216 LPAIVCW
+216 
-223 STFRV
+223 
-228 FGGSPVLGLILG
+228 GS
-240 LMLVNGALPN
+240 LPN

-306 MITPFLVLFVMLV
+306 MITPFLVLFVMLI

-332 ENVLLVI
+332 ENILLVI
-339 VEYALEL
+339 VEYALGL
-346 PLGIGGLI
+346 PFGIGGLV

-449 CSINGVAGMIA
+449 CSINGIAGMIA

-486 QLMMY
+486 QMAMY
-491 VILAVSTFAV
+491 IILAIATFII
-501 AFGLCWFFAVPP
+501 AFCLCWFFAVPP
-513 EAMEVDRPKET
+513 EVMETESPKGSKQEGSA
-524 KKDTPTP
+524 D
-531 APIAFP
+531 APITFP
-537 DVLGAVAQGVFVP
+537 DVLGSVAQGTFVP
-550 MEEIPDPTFSQGV
+550 MEEIPDPTFSQGI
-563 LGVCC
+563 LGICC
-568 GIDPETGKVYSPMD
+568 GINPETGNVYSPMN

-590 TLHAVGIEAEGVEL
+590 TLHAIGIEAEGVEL

-613 EMKGDGFKNHV
+613 EMKGDGFKSHV
-624 EEGQTVKKGD
+624 KEGQTVKKGD
-634 LLLTMDLAKIKA
+634 LLLTMDLKKIQA
-646 AGHPAT
+646 AGHPST

-660 DDLASVEAVASG
+660 DELASVEAVASG
-672 RLKPGDN
+672 QLQPGDQ

>member
-1 MHFADFMFF
+1 
-10 SSLILTWQ
+10 
-18 HLKCY
+18 
-23 SRLKMNAS
+23 
-31 TLCSLYGASKQIFK
+31 
-45 EETMNYDY
+45 MNYDY

-63 VGGPQNIKSAAHCAT
+63 VGGSENIRSAAHCAT
-78 RLRLIVVDRSLA
+78 RLRLIVADRSLA

-121 RVYEQITQLGIAE
+121 RVYEQITKLGIAE

-143 KMDGKNQVQK
+143 KMDGKNQLQK

-240 LMLVNGALPN
+240 LMLVNGSLPN

-306 MITPFLVLFVMLV
+306 MITPFLVLFVMLI

-398 AGVCLAISIKARKK
+398 AGVCLAISIKAKKK

-449 CSINGVAGMIA
+449 CSINGIAGMIT

-475 PGLLLYIYSPS
+475 PGMLLYIYSPS
-486 QLMMY
+486 QLIMY
-491 VILAVSTFAV
+491 VILAIATFIT
-501 AFGLCWFFAVPP
+501 AFALCWFFAVPP
-513 EAMEVDRPKET
+513 EVMEIDQKVKKET
-524 KKDTPTP
+524 ETPKP
-531 APIAFP
+531 APAPFP
-537 DVLGAVAQGVFVP
+537 HTLGSAAQGTFVP
-550 MEEIPDPTFSQGV
+550 MDEIPDPTFSQGI
-563 LGVCC
+563 LGMCC
-568 GIDPETGKVYSPMD
+568 GIEPETGKVYAPMD
-582 GKISQLAD
+582 GTISQLAD
-590 TLHAVGIEAEGVEL
+590 TLHAIGIEAGGVEL

-613 EMKGDGFKNHV
+613 EMKGDGFKSHV
-624 EEGQTVKKGD
+624 KEGQAVKKGD
-634 LLLTMDLAKIKA
+634 LLLTIDLEKIKA

-660 DDLASVEAVASG
+660 DELASVEASAAG
-672 RLKPGDN
+672 KLMPGDP
-679 LMCLKA
+679 LMSLKAE

>member
-1 MHFADFMFF
+1 
-10 SSLILTWQ
+10 
-18 HLKCY
+18 
-23 SRLKMNAS
+23 
-31 TLCSLYGASKQIFK
+31 
-45 EETMNYDY
+45 MNYDY

-63 VGGPQNIKSAAHCAT
+63 VGGSENIKSAAHCAT
-78 RLRLIVVDRSLA
+78 RLRLIVADRSLA

-121 RVYEQITQLGIAE
+121 RVYEQIIQLGIAE

-177 LKGALLNNNFLALF
+177 LKGALLNDNFLSLF
-191 GMTNADIPQT
+191 GMTNSDIPHT

-240 LMLVNGALPN
+240 LMLVNGSLPN

-306 MITPFLVLFVMLV
+306 MITPFLVLFVMLI

-332 ENVLLVI
+332 ENILLVI
-339 VEYALEL
+339 VEYALGL
-346 PLGIGGLI
+346 PFGIGGLV

-449 CSINGVAGMIA
+449 CSINGIAGMIA

-486 QLMMY
+486 QMAMY
-491 VILAVSTFAV
+491 VILAIATFII
-501 AFGLCWFFAVPP
+501 AFCLCWFFAVPP
-513 EAMEVDRPKET
+513 EVMETESPKGSKQEGSA
-524 KKDTPTP
+524 D
-531 APIAFP
+531 APITFP
-537 DVLGAVAQGVFVP
+537 DVLGSVAQGTFVP
-550 MEEIPDPTFSQGV
+550 MEEIPDPTFSQGI
-563 LGVCC
+563 LGICC
-568 GIDPETGKVYSPMD
+568 GINPETGNVYSPMN

-590 TLHAVGIEAEGVEL
+590 TLHAIGIEAEGVEL

-613 EMKGDGFKNHV
+613 EMKGDGFKSHV
-624 EEGQTVKKGD
+624 KEGQTVKKGD
-634 LLLTMDLAKIKA
+634 LLLTMDLKKIQA
-646 AGHPAT
+646 AGHPST

-660 DDLASVEAVASG
+660 DELASVEAVASG
-672 RLKPGDN
+672 QLQPGDQ

>member
-1 MHFADFMFF
+1 
-10 SSLILTWQ
+10 
-18 HLKCY
+18 
-23 SRLKMNAS
+23 
-31 TLCSLYGASKQIFK
+31 
-45 EETMNYDY
+45 MNYDY

-63 VGGPQNIKSAAHCAT
+63 VGGSENIRSAAHCAT
-78 RLRLIVVDRSLA
+78 RLRLIVADRSLA

-121 RVYEQITQLGIAE
+121 RVYEQITKLGIAE

-143 KMDGKNQVQK
+143 KMDGKNQLQK

-240 LMLVNGALPN
+240 LMLVNGSLPN

-306 MITPFLVLFVMLV
+306 MITPFLVLFVMLI

-398 AGVCLAISIKARKK
+398 AGVCLAISIKAKKK

-449 CSINGVAGMIA
+449 CSINGIAGMIT

-475 PGLLLYIYSPS
+475 PGMLLYIYSPS
-486 QLMMY
+486 QLIMY
-491 VILAVSTFAV
+491 VILAIATFIT
-501 AFGLCWFFAVPP
+501 AFALCWFFAVPP
-513 EAMEVDRPKET
+513 EVMVTEQPGKKEAPK
-524 KKDTPTP
+524 P
-531 APIAFP
+531 APAPFP
-537 DVLGAVAQGVFVP
+537 HTLGAAAQGTFVP
-550 MEEIPDPTFSQGV
+550 MDEIPDPTFSQGI
-563 LGVCC
+563 LGMCC
-568 GIDPETGKVYSPMD
+568 GIEPETGKVYSPMD
-582 GKISQLAD
+582 GTISQLAD
-590 TLHAVGIEAEGVEL
+590 TLHAIGIEAGGVEL

-613 EMKGDGFKNHV
+613 EMKGDGFKSHIK
-624 EEGQTVKKGD
+624 EGQAVKKGD
-634 LLLTMDLAKIKA
+634 LLLTIDLEKIKA

-660 DDLASVEAVASG
+660 DELASVEASAAG
-672 RLKPGDN
+672 KLMPGDP
-679 LMCLKA
+679 LMSLKAE

>member
-1 MHFADFMFF
+1 M
-10 SSLILTWQ
+10 S
-18 HLKCY
+18 
-23 SRLKMNAS
+23 
-31 TLCSLYGASKQIFK
+31 
-45 EETMNYDY
+45 YDY

-63 VGGPQNIKSAAHCAT
+63 VGGAENIKSAAHCAT
-78 RLRLIVVDRSLA
+78 RLRLIVADRSLA
-90 DDEKVGEIDAVKGTF
+90 DDEKVSEIDAVKGTF

-143 KMDGKNQVQK
+143 KMDGKNQLQK

-177 LKGALLNNNFLALF
+177 LKGALLNDNFLALF
-191 GMTNADIPQT
+191 GMSNADIPNT

-240 LMLVNGALPN
+240 LMLVNGSLPN

-306 MITPFLVLFVMLV
+306 MITPFLVLFVMLI

-460 MLLGMKGTGNGITTI
+460 MLLGMKGTGNGITTV
-475 PGLLLYIYSPS
+475 PGMLLYIYTPS
-486 QLMMY
+486 QLAMY
-491 VILAVSTFAV
+491 VVLALATFIT
-501 AFGLCWFFAVPP
+501 AFSLCWFFAVPP
-513 EAMEVDRPKET
+513 EVMETDKAA
-524 KKDTPTP
+524 KKDAPRP
-531 APIAFP
+531 APVPVPFP
-537 DVLGAVAQGVFVP
+537 DVLGAAAQGTFVP

-563 LGVCC
+563 LGACC

-582 GKISQLAD
+582 GTVSQLAD
-590 TLHAVGIEAEGVEL
+590 TLHAVGIEAGGVEL
-604 LIHVGIDTV
+604 LLHVGIDTV
-613 EMKGDGFKNHV
+613 EMKGDGFKSHIK
-624 EEGQTVKKGD
+624 EGQNVKKGD
-634 LLLTMDLAKIKA
+634 LLLTMDLEKIKA

-652 IMVAVTNS
+652 IMVIVTNS
-660 DDLASVEAVASG
+660 DDLASVEASASG
-672 RLKPGDN
+672 KLMPGDPLMRLK
-679 LMCLKA
+679 A